1 MLMPQ
6 FTLEYWRD
14 ADWYVGRLVEI
25 PGVNSQGATLD
36 ELEENIAD
44 AYREVIAAREA
55 LSRRGRRPARRKRV
69 QLSV

>member
-1 MLMPQ
+1 MPQ
-6 FTLEYWRD
+6 FTLEYWKD
-14 ADWYVGRLVEI
+14 KGWYVGRLLEV
-25 PGVNSQGATLD
+25 PGVNSQGETLE

-55 LSRRGRRPARRKRV
+55 LSRGGRRPARRKRV